1 MKVLVS
7 DKMSQKGIDILNAVD
22 GITLIYKTG
31 MNPDDLKK
39 EIQDVDALII
49 RSSTKVNKEVLAA
62 AKNLKIIGRAGIGV
76 DNIDCPAATER
87 GVIVVNTPSGNATT
101 TAEHAIAMLM
111 ALSRHIPQADKSMH
125 QGEWEK
131 SKFTGT
137 EITGKTLGV
146 FGYGNIGKIVAD
158 RAQGLKMKVMVFDPF
173 LNAEIAAKNRIELV
187 SKEAL
192 FERSDYITVHVP
204 LNDSTRNLISKKTI
218 QTMKTGVYI
227 LNCARGGIVNES
239 DLIDGLNSGKI
250 AGAAIDV
257 FEEEPP
263 PKDNPLLKHERVI
276 CTPHLGAS
284 TEEAQV
290 NVAVQV
296 AEQIRDYL
304 LTGEIRNGV
313 NCPSI
318 SSEMVKVLSP
328 YLKLCDRLGA
338 FQGQIHRENHADIKK
353 LSISYSGAV
362 TDYDTSALT
371 SALVYGFLNTV
382 SDASVNFVNAL
393 SMAES
398 RGIVV
403 EENVVHHVQEFA
415 NKITLSVTDE
425 KQTNLIAGT
434 VFGNKNYRFVRFN
447 DFYLEV
453 IPDGYLLVLHNYDR
467 PGVIGKATSI
477 LGNHKINVSRMQ
489 LTLDKTFQPG
499 SSESC
504 LQEAVSFINIDQ
516 PINETILEELIKLEN
531 VIAVHQI
538 DLN

>member
-1 MKVLVS
+1 VKVLVS
-7 DKMSQKGIDILNAVD
+7 DKMSQNGIDVLDAAD
-22 GITLIYKTG
+22 GIQVVYKT
-31 MNPDDLKK
+31 NLSPDDLIK
-39 EIQDVDALII
+39 ELQDTDALII
-49 RSSTKVNKEVLAA
+49 RSSTKVTKDVFAAVNK
-62 AKNLKIIGRAGIGV
+62 LKIIGRAGIGV
-76 DNIDCPAATER
+76 DNIDCTTATER

-125 QGEWEK
+125 LGKWEK
-131 SKFTGT
+131 SKFTGI
-137 EITGKTLGV
+137 EVTGKILGV

-158 RAQGLKMKVMVFDPF
+158 RAQGLKMRVIVFDPF
-173 LNAEIAAKNRIELV
+173 LTAEVAAKNGVELV
-187 SKEAL
+187 TKEKL
-192 FERSDYITVHVP
+192 FERADYITAHVP
-204 LNDSTRNLISKKTI
+204 LNDSTRNLINKKTI
-218 QTMKTGVYI
+218 ETMKTGVRI
-227 LNCARGGIVNES
+227 INCARGGIVNEA
-239 DLIDGLNSGKI
+239 DLIDGLNSDKI

-263 PKDNPLLKHERVI
+263 PKENPLLKHERVI

-284 TEEAQV
+284 TAEAQV

-304 LTGEIRNGV
+304 LTGEIRNGI

-318 SSEMVKVLSP
+318 SSEMVKILSP
-328 YLKLCDRLGA
+328 YLKLCDKLGA
-338 FQGQIHRENHADIKK
+338 FQGQLHRENHTEIKR
-353 LSISYSGAV
+353 LTISYSGAV
-362 TDYDTSALT
+362 TDYDTGALT
-371 SALVYGFLNTV
+371 AALVHGFLNTI
-382 SDASVNFVNAL
+382 SDGSVNFVNAL

-403 EENVVHHVQEFA
+403 EEKVVHHVQDFA
-415 NKITLSVTDE
+415 NQITLSVSDE
-425 KQTNLIAGT
+425 KKSNLIAGT

-453 IPDGYLLVLHNYDR
+453 IPDGYILALHNYDR

-477 LGNHKINVSRMQ
+477 LGSHNINVSRMQ
-489 LTLDKTFQPG
+489 LTLDKTFVQG
-499 SSESC
+499 SNESC

-516 PINETILEELIKLEN
+516 RVNESILEELMKLEN
-531 VIAVHQI
+531 VITVHQI

>member
-7 DKMSQKGIDILNAVD
+7 DKMSQDGIDVLNAAD
-22 GITLIYKTG
+22 GIQVVYKTNL
-31 MNPDDLKK
+31 NPEDLIK
-39 EIQDVDALII
+39 ELQDADALII
-49 RSSTKVNKEVLAA
+49 RSSTKVTKDVFAAVNK
-62 AKNLKIIGRAGIGV
+62 LKIIGRAGIGV
-76 DNIDCPAATER
+76 DNIDCTTATER

-125 QGEWEK
+125 QGAWEK
-131 SKFTGT
+131 SKFTGI
-137 EITGKTLGV
+137 EVTGKVLGV

-158 RAQGLKMKVMVFDPF
+158 RAQGLKMRVIVFDPF
-173 LNAEIAAKNRIELV
+173 LTAEVAAKDGVELV
-187 SKEAL
+187 TKEKL
-192 FERSDYITVHVP
+192 FERADYITVHVP
-204 LNDSTRNLISKKTI
+204 LNDSTRNLINKNTI
-218 QTMKTGVYI
+218 ETMKTGVRI
-227 LNCARGGIVNES
+227 INCARGGIVNES
-239 DLIDGLNSGKI
+239 DLIEGIDSGKI

-263 PKDNPLLKHERVI
+263 PQDNPLLMHDSVI

-284 TEEAQV
+284 TAEAQV

-304 LTGEIRNGV
+304 ISGEIRNSL

-328 YLKLCDRLGA
+328 YLKLCDKLGS
-338 FQGQIHRENHADIKK
+338 FQGQIHRDDHAEIKK
-353 LSISYSGAV
+353 LTISYSGAV
-362 TDYDTSALT
+362 TDYDTKALT
-371 SALVYGFLNTV
+371 SALVYGFLNTI
-382 SDASVNFVNAL
+382 SDGSVNFVNAL
-393 SMAES
+393 SVAES

-403 EENVVHHVQEFA
+403 EENVVHHVQDFA
-415 NKITLSVTDE
+415 NQITLSVSCED
-425 KQTNLIAGT
+425 KTNLIAGT
-434 VFGNKNYRFVRFN
+434 LFGNKNYRFVRFN

-453 IPDGYLLVLHNYDR
+453 IPDGYILALHNYDR

-489 LTLDKTFQPG
+489 LTLEKTFEPG

-516 PINETILEELIKLEN
+516 PVNETILEELMQLEN

>member
-31 MNPDDLKK
+31 MDPEDLKK

-49 RSSTKVNKEVLAA
+49 RSSTKVNKEILAA
-62 AKNLKIIGRAGIGV
+62 AKKLKIIGRAGIGV

-125 QGEWEK
+125 QGLWEK

-187 SKEAL
+187 SKDEL

-204 LNDSTRNLISKKTI
+204 LNDSTRNLISEKSI

-227 LNCARGGIVNES
+227 LNCARGGIINES
-239 DLIDGLNSGKI
+239 DLIKGLDSGKI

-263 PKDNPLLKHERVI
+263 PKDNPLLQHERVI

-328 YLKLCDRLGA
+328 YLKLCDRMGA
-338 FQGQIHRENHADIKK
+338 FQGQIHRENHANIKK

-362 TDYDTSALT
+362 TDYDTGALT

-415 NKITLSVTDE
+415 NKITLSVTDG
-425 KQTNLIAGT
+425 KHTNLIAGT

-467 PGVIGKATSI
+467 PGVIGKTTSI

-499 SSESC
+499 SNESC

-516 PINETILEELIKLEN
+516 PVNETILEELRKLEN
-531 VIAVHQI
+531 IITVHQI

>member
-1 MKVLVS
+1 LKVLVS
-7 DKMSQKGIDILNAVD
+7 DKMSQDGIDVLNAVD
-22 GITLIYKTG
+22 EIQVVYKT
-31 MNPDDLKK
+31 NLSPEDLIK
-39 EIQDVDALII
+39 ELQDTDALII
-49 RSSTKVNKEVLAA
+49 RSSTKVTKDVFAA
-62 AKNLKIIGRAGIGV
+62 VKKLKIIGRAGIGV
-76 DNIDCPAATER
+76 DNIDCTTATER

-125 QGEWEK
+125 QGAWEK
-131 SKFTGT
+131 SKFTGI
-137 EITGKTLGV
+137 EVTGKILGV

-158 RAQGLKMKVMVFDPF
+158 RAQGLKMRVIVFDPF
-173 LNAEIAAKNRIELV
+173 LTAEVAAKNGVELV
-187 SKEAL
+187 TKEKL
-192 FERSDYITVHVP
+192 FERADYITAHVP
-204 LNDSTRNLISKKTI
+204 LNDSTRNLINKKTI
-218 QTMKTGVYI
+218 ETMKTGVRI
-227 LNCARGGIVNES
+227 INCARGGIVNEA
-239 DLIDGLNSGKI
+239 DLIDGLNSDKI

-284 TEEAQV
+284 TAEAQV

-328 YLKLCDRLGA
+328 YLKLCDKLGS
-338 FQGQIHRENHADIKK
+338 FQGQIHRENHAEIKK
-353 LSISYSGAV
+353 LTISYSGAV
-362 TDYDTSALT
+362 TDYDTGALT
-371 SALVYGFLNTV
+371 SALVHGFLNTI
-382 SDASVNFVNAL
+382 SDGSVNFVNAL

-403 EENVVHHVQEFA
+403 EENVVHHVQDFA
-415 NKITLSVTDE
+415 NQITLSVSDE
-425 KQTNLIAGT
+425 KKTNLIAGT

-453 IPDGYLLVLHNYDR
+453 IPDGYILALHNYDR

-499 SSESC
+499 STESC

-516 PINETILEELIKLEN
+516 PVNETILEELMKLEN

>member
-1 MKVLVS
+1 MKVLIS
-7 DKMSQKGIDILNAVD
+7 DKMSQNGIDILNSVD
-22 GITLIYKTG
+22 KFQVVYKT
-31 MNPDDLKK
+31 NLSQEDLIK
-39 EIQDVDALII
+39 ELQDADALII
-49 RSSTKVNKEVLAA
+49 RSSTKVTKEVLT
-62 AKNLKIIGRAGIGV
+62 KTNKLKIIGRAGIGV
-76 DNIDCPAATER
+76 DNIDCTVATER
-87 GVIVVNTPSGNATT
+87 GVIVINTPSGNATT
-101 TAEHAIAMLM
+101 TAEHSIAMLM

-125 QGEWEK
+125 QGAWEK

-146 FGYGNIGKIVAD
+146 FGFGNIGKIVAD
-158 RAQGLKMKVMVFDPF
+158 RANGLRMRVMVYDPF
-173 LNAEIAAKNRIELV
+173 LNAQVAAKHGVELV
-187 SKEAL
+187 SKETL
-192 FERSDYITVHVP
+192 FERCDYITVHVP
-204 LNDSTRNLISKKTI
+204 LNDSTRNLINKETI
-218 QTMKTGVYI
+218 QIMKTGVRI
-227 LNCARGGIVNES
+227 LNCARGGIVNEL
-239 DLIDGLNSGKI
+239 DLLDGLNSGKI

-257 FEEEPP
+257 FVEEPP

-304 LTGEIRNGV
+304 ITEEIRNGV

-318 SSEMVKVLSP
+318 SSEMLKILKP
-328 YLKLCDRLGA
+328 YLKLCDKLGS
-338 FQGQIHRENHADIKK
+338 FQGQIYREEHAEIKK
-353 LSISYSGAV
+353 LTISYSGSV
-362 TDYDTSALT
+362 TEYDTNALT
-371 SALVYGFLNTV
+371 SALVHGFLNTIL
-382 SDASVNFVNAL
+382 DASVNFVNAL

-403 EENVVHHVQEFA
+403 EENVVHHVQDFA
-415 NKITLSVTDE
+415 NQITFSVSDE

-453 IPDGYLLVLHNYDR
+453 IPDGYMLVLHNYDR
-467 PGVIGKATSI
+467 PGVIGKCTSI
-477 LGNHKINVSRMQ
+477 LGNHNINVSRMQ
-489 LTLDKTFQPG
+489 LTLENSHQPG
-499 SSESC
+499 SEDSC

-516 PINETILEELIKLEN
+516 PASKMIQEELIKLDN

>member
-7 DKMSQKGIDILNAVD
+7 DKMSQNGIDVLDAAD
-22 GITLIYKTG
+22 GIQVVYKT
-31 MNPDDLKK
+31 NLSPEDLIK
-39 EIQDVDALII
+39 ELQDTDALII
-49 RSSTKVNKEVLAA
+49 RSSTKVTKDVFAAVNK
-62 AKNLKIIGRAGIGV
+62 LKIIGRAGIGV
-76 DNIDCPAATER
+76 DNIDCTTATER

-125 QGEWEK
+125 LGKWEK
-131 SKFTGT
+131 SKFTGI
-137 EITGKTLGV
+137 EVTGKILGV

-158 RAQGLKMKVMVFDPF
+158 RAQGLKMRVIVFDPF
-173 LNAEIAAKNRIELV
+173 LTAEVAAKNGVELV
-187 SKEAL
+187 TKEKL
-192 FERSDYITVHVP
+192 FERADFITAHVP
-204 LNDSTRNLISKKTI
+204 LNDSTRNLINKKTI
-218 QTMKTGVYI
+218 ETMKTGVRI
-227 LNCARGGIVNES
+227 INCARGGIVNEA
-239 DLIDGLNSGKI
+239 DLIDGLNSDKI

-263 PKDNPLLKHERVI
+263 PKENPLLKHERVI

-284 TEEAQV
+284 TAEAQV

-304 LTGEIRNGV
+304 LTGEIRNGI

-318 SSEMVKVLSP
+318 SSEMVKILSP
-328 YLKLCDRLGA
+328 YLKLCDKLGA
-338 FQGQIHRENHADIKK
+338 FQGQLHRENHTEIKR
-353 LSISYSGAV
+353 LTISYSGAV
-362 TDYDTSALT
+362 TDYDTGALT
-371 SALVYGFLNTV
+371 AALVHGFLNTI
-382 SDASVNFVNAL
+382 SDGSVNFVNAL

-403 EENVVHHVQEFA
+403 EEKVVHHVQDFA
-415 NKITLSVTDE
+415 NQITLSVSDE
-425 KQTNLIAGT
+425 KKSNLIAGT

-453 IPDGYLLVLHNYDR
+453 IPDGYILALHNYDR

-477 LGNHKINVSRMQ
+477 LGSHNINVSRMQ
-489 LTLDKTFQPG
+489 LTLDKTFVQG
-499 SSESC
+499 SNESC

-516 PINETILEELIKLEN
+516 QVNESILEELMKLEN
-531 VIAVHQI
+531 VITVHQI

>member
-1 MKVLVS
+1 LKVLVS
-7 DKMSQKGIDILNAVD
+7 DKMSQDGIDVLSGVD
-22 GITLIYKTG
+22 GIQVVYKTNL
-31 MNPDDLKK
+31 NPEDLIK
-39 EIQDVDALII
+39 ELQDADALII
-49 RSSTKVNKEVLAA
+49 RSSTKVTKDVFAAVNK
-62 AKNLKIIGRAGIGV
+62 LKIIGRAGIGV
-76 DNIDCPAATER
+76 DNIDCNTATER

-125 QGEWEK
+125 QGAWEK

-137 EITGKTLGV
+137 EITGKILGV

-158 RAQGLKMKVMVFDPF
+158 RAQGLKMRVIVFDPF
-173 LNAEIAAKNRIELV
+173 LTAEVAAKNGVELV
-187 SKEAL
+187 TKEKL
-192 FERSDYITVHVP
+192 FERADYITVHVP
-204 LNDSTRNLISKKTI
+204 LNDSTRNLINKKTI
-218 QTMKTGVYI
+218 ETMKTGVRI

-239 DLIDGLNSGKI
+239 DLIDGLNSDKI

-284 TEEAQV
+284 TAEAQV

-304 LTGEIRNGV
+304 LTGEIRNGI

-328 YLKLCDRLGA
+328 YLKLCDKLGS
-338 FQGQIHRENHADIKK
+338 FQGQIHRENHAEIKK
-353 LSISYSGAV
+353 LTISYSGAV
-362 TDYDTSALT
+362 TDYDTGALT
-371 SALVYGFLNTV
+371 SALVHGFLNTI
-382 SDASVNFVNAL
+382 SDGSVNFVNAL

-403 EENVVHHVQEFA
+403 EENVVHHVQDFA
-415 NKITLSVTDE
+415 NQITLSVSEE

-489 LTLDKTFQPG
+489 LTLDKTFEPG
-499 SSESC
+499 SKESC

>member
-7 DKMSQKGIDILNAVD
+7 DKMSQSGIDVLNGVD
-22 GITLIYKTG
+22 GIQVVYKT
-31 MNPDDLKK
+31 NLSPEDLIK
-39 EIQDVDALII
+39 ELQDADALII
-49 RSSTKVNKEVLAA
+49 RSSTKVTKDVFAA
-62 AKNLKIIGRAGIGV
+62 VDKLKIIGRAGIGV
-76 DNIDCPAATER
+76 DNIDCNTATER

-125 QGEWEK
+125 QGAWEK
-131 SKFTGT
+131 SKFTGI
-137 EITGKTLGV
+137 EVTGKILGV

-158 RAQGLKMKVMVFDPF
+158 RAQGLKMRVIVFDPF
-173 LNAEIAAKNRIELV
+173 LTAEVAAKDGVELV
-187 SKEAL
+187 TKEKL
-192 FERSDYITVHVP
+192 FERADYITVHVP
-204 LNDSTRNLISKKTI
+204 LNDSTRNLINKKTI
-218 QTMKTGVYI
+218 ETMKPGVRI
-227 LNCARGGIVNES
+227 LNCARGGIVNEA
-239 DLIDGLNSGKI
+239 DLIDGLNSEKI
-250 AGAAIDV
+250 AGAAVDV

-284 TEEAQV
+284 TAEAQV

-304 LTGEIRNGV
+304 LTGEIRNGI

-328 YLKLCDRLGA
+328 YLKLCDKLGS
-338 FQGQIHRENHADIKK
+338 FQGQIHRDNHSEIKK
-353 LSISYSGAV
+353 LTISYSGAV
-362 TDYDTSALT
+362 TDYDTGALT
-371 SALVYGFLNTV
+371 SALVHGFLNTI
-382 SDASVNFVNAL
+382 SDGSVNFVNAL

-403 EENVVHHVQEFA
+403 EENVVHHVQDFA
-415 NKITLSVTDE
+415 NQITLSVSDKNE
-425 KQTNLIAGT
+425 TNLIAGT

-453 IPDGYLLVLHNYDR
+453 KPDGYILALHNYDR

-499 SSESC
+499 SKESC

-516 PINETILEELIKLEN
+516 PVNEAILEELMKLEN
-531 VIAVHQI
+531 VITVHQI

>member
-7 DKMSQKGIDILNAVD
+7 DKMSQNGIDVLNGVD
-22 GITLIYKTG
+22 GIQVVYKT
-31 MNPDDLKK
+31 NLTPEDLIK
-39 EIQDVDALII
+39 ELQDADALII
-49 RSSTKVNKEVLAA
+49 RSSTKVTKDVFAA
-62 AKNLKIIGRAGIGV
+62 VDKLKIIGRAGIGV
-76 DNIDCPAATER
+76 DNIDCTTATGR

-125 QGEWEK
+125 QGAWEK
-131 SKFTGT
+131 SKFTGI
-137 EITGKTLGV
+137 EVTGKILGV

-158 RAQGLKMKVMVFDPF
+158 RAQGLKMRVIVFDPF
-173 LNAEIAAKNRIELV
+173 LTAEVAAKNGVELV
-187 SKEAL
+187 TKEKL
-192 FERSDYITVHVP
+192 FERADYITVHVP
-204 LNDSTRNLISKKTI
+204 LNDSTRNLINKKTI
-218 QTMKTGVYI
+218 EIMKPGVRI
-227 LNCARGGIVNES
+227 LNCARGGIVNET
-239 DLIDGLNSGKI
+239 DLIDGLNSDKI

-257 FEEEPP
+257 FEKEPP

-284 TEEAQV
+284 TAEAQV

-304 LTGEIRNGV
+304 LTGEIRNGI

-328 YLKLCDRLGA
+328 YLILCDKLGS
-338 FQGQIHRENHADIKK
+338 FQGQIHRENHAEIKK
-353 LSISYSGAV
+353 LTISYSGAV
-362 TDYDTSALT
+362 TDYDTGALT
-371 SALVYGFLNTV
+371 SALVHGFLNTI
-382 SDASVNFVNAL
+382 SDGSVNFVNAL

-403 EENVVHHVQEFA
+403 EENVVHHVQDFA
-415 NKITLSVTDE
+415 NQITLSVSDE
-425 KQTNLIAGT
+425 KETNLIAGT

-453 IPDGYLLVLHNYDR
+453 IPDGYILALHNYDR

-489 LTLDKTFQPG
+489 LTLDKTFVEG

-516 PINETILEELIKLEN
+516 PVNDAILDELMKLEN
-531 VIAVHQI
+531 VITVHQI

>member
-1 MKVLVS
+1 
-7 DKMSQKGIDILNAVD
+7 MSQNGIDVLDAAD
-22 GITLIYKTG
+22 GIQVVYKT
-31 MNPDDLKK
+31 NLSPEDLIK
-39 EIQDVDALII
+39 ELQDTDALII
-49 RSSTKVNKEVLAA
+49 RSSTKVTKDVFAAVNK
-62 AKNLKIIGRAGIGV
+62 LKIIGRAGIGV
-76 DNIDCPAATER
+76 DNIDCTTATER

-125 QGEWEK
+125 LGKWEK
-131 SKFTGT
+131 SKFTGI
-137 EITGKTLGV
+137 EVTGKTLGV

-158 RAQGLKMKVMVFDPF
+158 RAQGLKMRVIVFDPF
-173 LNAEIAAKNRIELV
+173 LTAEVAAKNGVELV
-187 SKEAL
+187 SKEEL
-192 FERSDYITVHVP
+192 FERADYITAHVP
-204 LNDSTRNLISKKTI
+204 LNDSTRNLINKKTI
-218 QTMKTGVYI
+218 ATMKTGVRI
-227 LNCARGGIVNES
+227 INCARGGIVNEA
-239 DLIDGLNSGKI
+239 DLIDGLNSDKI

-263 PKDNPLLKHERVI
+263 PEDNPLLKHERVI

-284 TEEAQV
+284 TAEAQV

-304 LTGEIRNGV
+304 LTGEIRNGI

-318 SSEMVKVLSP
+318 SSEMVKILSP
-328 YLKLCDRLGA
+328 YLKLCDKLGA
-338 FQGQIHRENHADIKK
+338 FQGQIHRENHAEIKK
-353 LSISYSGAV
+353 LTISYSGAV
-362 TDYDTSALT
+362 TDYDTGALT
-371 SALVYGFLNTV
+371 AALVHGFLNTI
-382 SDASVNFVNAL
+382 SDGSVNFVNAL

-403 EENVVHHVQEFA
+403 EEKVVHHVQDFA
-415 NKITLSVTDE
+415 NQITLSVSSEE
-425 KQTNLIAGT
+425 KTNLIAGT

-453 IPDGYLLVLHNYDR
+453 IPDGYILALHNYDR
-467 PGVIGKATSI
+467 PGVIGKAASI
-477 LGNHKINVSRMQ
+477 LGNHNINVSRMQ

-499 SSESC
+499 SEESC

-516 PINETILEELIKLEN
+516 PANETILDELMKLEN
-531 VIAVHQI
+531 VITVHQI

>member
-1 MKVLVS
+1 
-7 DKMSQKGIDILNAVD
+7 MSQNGIDILNSVEK
-22 GITLIYKTG
+22 IQVVYKT
-31 MNPDDLKK
+31 NLSQEDLIK
-39 EIQDVDALII
+39 ELQDADALII
-49 RSSTKVNKEVLAA
+49 RSSTKVTKEVLT
-62 AKNLKIIGRAGIGV
+62 KTNKLKIIGRAGIGV
-76 DNIDCPAATER
+76 DNIDCAVATER
-87 GVIVVNTPSGNATT
+87 GVIVINTPSGNATT
-101 TAEHAIAMLM
+101 TAEHSIAMLM

-125 QGEWEK
+125 QGAWEK

-137 EITGKTLGV
+137 EITGKTIGV
-146 FGYGNIGKIVAD
+146 FGFGNIGKIVAD
-158 RAQGLKMKVMVFDPF
+158 RAKGLRMRVMVYDPF
-173 LNAEIAAKNRIELV
+173 LNAQVAAKHGVELV
-187 SKEAL
+187 SKETL

-204 LNDSTRNLISKKTI
+204 LNDSTRNLINKETI
-218 QTMKTGVYI
+218 QIMKTGVRI
-227 LNCARGGIVNES
+227 LNCARGGIVNEP
-239 DLIDGLNSGKI
+239 DLLDGLNSGKI

-257 FEEEPP
+257 FVEEPP

-304 LTGEIRNGV
+304 ITEEIRNGV

-318 SSEMVKVLSP
+318 SSEMLKILKP
-328 YLKLCDRLGA
+328 YLKLCDKLGS
-338 FQGQIHRENHADIKK
+338 FQGQIYREEHAEIKK
-353 LSISYSGAV
+353 LTISYSGSV
-362 TDYDTSALT
+362 TEYDTNALT
-371 SALVYGFLNTV
+371 SALVHGFLNTIL
-382 SDASVNFVNAL
+382 DASVNFVNAL

-403 EENVVHHVQEFA
+403 EENVVHHVQDFA
-415 NKITLSVTDE
+415 NQITFSVSDE

-453 IPDGYLLVLHNYDR
+453 IPDGYMLVLHNYDR
-467 PGVIGKATSI
+467 PGVIGKCTSI
-477 LGNHKINVSRMQ
+477 LGNHNINVSRMQ
-489 LTLDKTFQPG
+489 LTLENSHQPG
-499 SSESC
+499 SEDSC

-516 PINETILEELIKLEN
+516 PASKMIQEELIKLDN

>member
-7 DKMSQKGIDILNAVD
+7 DKMSQNGIDVLNAAD
-22 GITLIYKTG
+22 GIQVVYKT
-31 MNPDDLKK
+31 NLSPEDLIK
-39 EIQDVDALII
+39 ELQDTDALII
-49 RSSTKVNKEVLAA
+49 RSSTKVTKDVFAAVNK
-62 AKNLKIIGRAGIGV
+62 LKIIGRAGIGV
-76 DNIDCPAATER
+76 DNIDCTTATER

-125 QGEWEK
+125 QGAWEK
-131 SKFTGT
+131 SKFTGI
-137 EITGKTLGV
+137 EITGKILGV

-158 RAQGLKMKVMVFDPF
+158 RAQGLKMRVIIFDPF
-173 LNAEIAAKNRIELV
+173 LTAEVAAKDGVELV
-187 SKEAL
+187 TKEKL
-192 FERSDYITVHVP
+192 FERADFITVHVP
-204 LNDSTRNLISKKTI
+204 LNDSTRNLINKKTI
-218 QTMKTGVYI
+218 ETMKTGVRI
-227 LNCARGGIVNES
+227 LNCARGGIVNET

-263 PKDNPLLKHERVI
+263 PKDNPLLKDERVI

-284 TEEAQV
+284 TKEAQV

-304 LTGEIRNGV
+304 LTGEVRNAI

-328 YLKLCDRLGA
+328 YLKLCDKLGS
-338 FQGQIHRENHADIKK
+338 FQGQIHRENHAEIKK
-353 LSISYSGAV
+353 LTISYSGAV
-362 TDYDTSALT
+362 TDYDTGALT
-371 SALVYGFLNTV
+371 SALVHGFLNTI
-382 SDASVNFVNAL
+382 SDGSVNFVNAL

-398 RGIVV
+398 RGIIV
-403 EENVVHHVQEFA
+403 EENVVHHVQDFA
-415 NKITLSVTDE
+415 NQITLSVSDE
-425 KQTNLIAGT
+425 KTTNLIAGS
-434 VFGNKNYRFVRFN
+434 VFGKKNYRFVRFN

-453 IPDGYLLVLHNYDR
+453 IPDGYILALHNYDR

-499 SSESC
+499 SKESC

-516 PINETILEELIKLEN
+516 PVNETILEELMKLEN
-531 VIAVHQI
+531 VITVHQI

>member
-1 MKVLVS
+1 LKVLVS
-7 DKMSQKGIDILNAVD
+7 DKMSQTGIDILNAAD
-22 GITLIYKTG
+22 GIQVVYKT
-31 MNPDDLKK
+31 NLSQEDLIK
-39 EIQDVDALII
+39 ELQDADALII
-49 RSSTKVNKEVLAA
+49 RSSTKVTKDVFAAVNK
-62 AKNLKIIGRAGIGV
+62 LKIIGRAGIGV
-76 DNIDCPAATER
+76 DNIDCNTATER

-125 QGEWEK
+125 QGAWEK

-137 EITGKTLGV
+137 EITGKILGV

-158 RAQGLKMKVMVFDPF
+158 RAQGLKMRVIVFDPF
-173 LNAEIAAKNRIELV
+173 LTAEVAAKNGVELV
-187 SKEAL
+187 TREKL
-192 FERSDYITVHVP
+192 FERADYITVHVP
-204 LNDSTRNLISKKTI
+204 LNDSTRNLINKKTI
-218 QTMKTGVYI
+218 ETMKTGVRI

-239 DLIDGLNSGKI
+239 DLIDGLNSNKI

-284 TEEAQV
+284 TSEAQV

-304 LTGEIRNGV
+304 LTGEVRNGI

-328 YLKLCDRLGA
+328 YLKLCDKLGS
-338 FQGQIHRENHADIKK
+338 FQGQIHRENHAEIKK
-353 LSISYSGAV
+353 LTISYSGAV
-362 TDYDTSALT
+362 TDYDTGALT
-371 SALVYGFLNTV
+371 SALVHGFLNTI
-382 SDASVNFVNAL
+382 SDGSVNFVNAL

-403 EENVVHHVQEFA
+403 EENVVHHVQDFA
-415 NKITLSVTDE
+415 NQITLSVSDE
-425 KQTNLIAGT
+425 KETNLIAGT

-453 IPDGYLLVLHNYDR
+453 IPDGYILALHNYDR

-499 SSESC
+499 SKDSC

-516 PINETILEELIKLEN
+516 PINETILEELMKLEN

>member
-7 DKMSQKGIDILNAVD
+7 DKMSQDGIDVLNAVD
-22 GITLIYKTG
+22 EIQVVYKT
-31 MNPDDLKK
+31 NLSPEDLIK
-39 EIQDVDALII
+39 ELQDTDALII
-49 RSSTKVNKEVLAA
+49 RSSTKVTKDVFAA
-62 AKNLKIIGRAGIGV
+62 VKKLKIIGRAGIGV
-76 DNIDCPAATER
+76 DNIDCTTATER

-125 QGEWEK
+125 QGAWEK
-131 SKFTGT
+131 SKFTGI
-137 EITGKTLGV
+137 EVTGKILGV

-158 RAQGLKMKVMVFDPF
+158 RAQGLKMRVIVFDPF
-173 LNAEIAAKNRIELV
+173 LTAEVAAKNGVELV
-187 SKEAL
+187 TKEKL
-192 FERSDYITVHVP
+192 FERADYITAHVP
-204 LNDSTRNLISKKTI
+204 LNDSTRNLINKKTI
-218 QTMKTGVYI
+218 ETMKTGVRI
-227 LNCARGGIVNES
+227 INCARGGIVNEA
-239 DLIDGLNSGKI
+239 DLIDGLNSDKI

-284 TEEAQV
+284 TAEAQV

-328 YLKLCDRLGA
+328 YLKLCDKLGS
-338 FQGQIHRENHADIKK
+338 FQGQIHRENHAEIKK
-353 LSISYSGAV
+353 LTISYSGAV
-362 TDYDTSALT
+362 TDYDTGALT
-371 SALVYGFLNTV
+371 SALVHGFLNTI
-382 SDASVNFVNAL
+382 SDGSVNFVNAL

-403 EENVVHHVQEFA
+403 EENVVHHVQDFA
-415 NKITLSVTDE
+415 NQITLSVSDE
-425 KQTNLIAGT
+425 KKTNLIAGT

-453 IPDGYLLVLHNYDR
+453 IPDGYILALHNYDR

-499 SSESC
+499 STESC

-516 PINETILEELIKLEN
+516 PVNETILEELMKLEN

>member
-1 MKVLVS
+1 VKVLVS
-7 DKMSQKGIDILNAVD
+7 DKMSQNGIDVLDAAD
-22 GITLIYKTG
+22 GIQVVYKT
-31 MNPDDLKK
+31 NLSPEDLIK
-39 EIQDVDALII
+39 ELQDTDALII
-49 RSSTKVNKEVLAA
+49 RSSTKVTKDVFAAVNK
-62 AKNLKIIGRAGIGV
+62 LKIIGRAGIGV
-76 DNIDCPAATER
+76 DNIDCTTATER

-125 QGEWEK
+125 LGKWEK
-131 SKFTGT
+131 SKFTGI
-137 EITGKTLGV
+137 EVTGKILGV

-158 RAQGLKMKVMVFDPF
+158 RAQGLKMRVIVFDPF
-173 LNAEIAAKNRIELV
+173 LTAEVAAKNGVELV
-187 SKEAL
+187 TKEKL
-192 FERSDYITVHVP
+192 FERADYITAHVP
-204 LNDSTRNLISKKTI
+204 LNDSTRNLINKKTI
-218 QTMKTGVYI
+218 ETMKTGVRI
-227 LNCARGGIVNES
+227 INCARGGIVNEA
-239 DLIDGLNSGKI
+239 DLIDGLNSDKI

-263 PKDNPLLKHERVI
+263 PKENPLLKHERVI

-284 TEEAQV
+284 TAEAQV

-304 LTGEIRNGV
+304 LTGEIRNGI

-318 SSEMVKVLSP
+318 SSEMVKILSP
-328 YLKLCDRLGA
+328 YLKLCDKLGA
-338 FQGQIHRENHADIKK
+338 FQGQLHRENHTEIKR
-353 LSISYSGAV
+353 LTISYSGAV
-362 TDYDTSALT
+362 TDYDTGALT
-371 SALVYGFLNTV
+371 AALVHGFLNTI
-382 SDASVNFVNAL
+382 SDGSVNFVNAL

-403 EENVVHHVQEFA
+403 EEKVVHHVQDFA
-415 NKITLSVTDE
+415 NQITLSVSDE
-425 KQTNLIAGT
+425 KKSNLIAGT

-453 IPDGYLLVLHNYDR
+453 IPDGYILALHNYDR

-477 LGNHKINVSRMQ
+477 LGSHNINVSRMQ
-489 LTLDKTFQPG
+489 LTLDKTFVQG
-499 SSESC
+499 SNESC

-516 PINETILEELIKLEN
+516 RVNESILEELMKLEN
-531 VIAVHQI
+531 VITVHQI

>member
-7 DKMSQKGIDILNAVD
+7 DKMSQTGIDVLDAAD
-22 GITLIYKTG
+22 GIQVVYKT
-31 MNPDDLKK
+31 NLSPEDLIK
-39 EIQDVDALII
+39 ELQDTDALII
-49 RSSTKVNKEVLAA
+49 RSSTKVTKDVFAAVNK
-62 AKNLKIIGRAGIGV
+62 LKIIGRAGIGV
-76 DNIDCPAATER
+76 DNIDCTTATER

-125 QGEWEK
+125 QGAWEK
-131 SKFTGT
+131 SKFTGI
-137 EITGKTLGV
+137 EVTGKILGV
-146 FGYGNIGKIVAD
+146 FGYGNIGKIVAN
-158 RAQGLKMKVMVFDPF
+158 RAQGLKMRVIVFDPF
-173 LNAEIAAKNRIELV
+173 LTADVATKDGVELV
-187 SKEAL
+187 TKEKL
-192 FERSDYITVHVP
+192 FERADYITAHVP
-204 LNDSTRNLISKKTI
+204 LNDSTRNLINKKTI
-218 QTMKTGVYI
+218 ETMKTGVRI
-227 LNCARGGIVNES
+227 INCARGGIVNEA
-239 DLIDGLNSGKI
+239 DLIDGLNSDKI

-284 TEEAQV
+284 TAEAQV

-304 LTGEIRNGV
+304 LTGEIRNGI

-328 YLKLCDRLGA
+328 YLKLCDKLGS
-338 FQGQIHRENHADIKK
+338 FQGQIHRENHSEIKK
-353 LSISYSGAV
+353 LTISYSGAV
-362 TDYDTSALT
+362 TDYDTGALT
-371 SALVYGFLNTV
+371 SALVHGFLNTI
-382 SDASVNFVNAL
+382 SDGSVNFVNAL

-403 EENVVHHVQEFA
+403 EENVVHHVQDFA
-415 NKITLSVTDE
+415 NQITLSVSGE

-453 IPDGYLLVLHNYDR
+453 IPDGYILALHNYDR

-477 LGNHKINVSRMQ
+477 LGNHNINVSRMQ
-489 LTLDKTFQPG
+489 LTLDKTFQQG

-516 PINETILEELIKLEN
+516 PINETIMEELMKLEN
-531 VIAVHQI
+531 VIAVHKI

>member
-1 MKVLVS
+1 
-7 DKMSQKGIDILNAVD
+7 MSQTGIDILNAAD
-22 GITLIYKTG
+22 GIQVVYKT
-31 MNPDDLKK
+31 NLSQEDLIK
-39 EIQDVDALII
+39 ELQDADALII
-49 RSSTKVNKEVLAA
+49 RSSTKVTKDVFAAVNK
-62 AKNLKIIGRAGIGV
+62 LKIIGRAGIGV
-76 DNIDCPAATER
+76 DNIDCNTATER

-125 QGEWEK
+125 QGAWEK

-137 EITGKTLGV
+137 EITGKILGV

-158 RAQGLKMKVMVFDPF
+158 RAQGLKMRVIVFDPF
-173 LNAEIAAKNRIELV
+173 LTAEVAAKNGVELV
-187 SKEAL
+187 TREKL
-192 FERSDYITVHVP
+192 FERADYITVHVP
-204 LNDSTRNLISKKTI
+204 LNDSTRNLINKKTI
-218 QTMKTGVYI
+218 ETMKTGVRI

-239 DLIDGLNSGKI
+239 DLIDGLNSNKI

-284 TEEAQV
+284 TSEAQV

-304 LTGEIRNGV
+304 LTGEVRNGI

-328 YLKLCDRLGA
+328 YLKLCDKLGS
-338 FQGQIHRENHADIKK
+338 FQGQIHRENHAEIKK
-353 LSISYSGAV
+353 LTISYSGAV
-362 TDYDTSALT
+362 TDYDTGALT
-371 SALVYGFLNTV
+371 SALVHGFLNTI
-382 SDASVNFVNAL
+382 SDGSVNFVNAL

-403 EENVVHHVQEFA
+403 EENVVHHVQDFA
-415 NKITLSVTDE
+415 NQITLSVSDE
-425 KQTNLIAGT
+425 KETNLIAGT

-453 IPDGYLLVLHNYDR
+453 IPDGYILALHNYDR

-499 SSESC
+499 SKDSC

-516 PINETILEELIKLEN
+516 PVNETILEELMKLEN
-531 VIAVHQI
+531 VITVHQI

>member
-1 MKVLVS
+1 LKVLVS
-7 DKMSQKGIDILNAVD
+7 DKMSQDGIDVLNATD
-22 GITLIYKTG
+22 GIQVVYKTKL
-31 MNPDDLKK
+31 NSEDLIK
-39 EIQDVDALII
+39 ELQDADALII
-49 RSSTKVNKEVLAA
+49 RSSTKVTKDIFAAVNK
-62 AKNLKIIGRAGIGV
+62 LKIIGRAGIGV
-76 DNIDCPAATER
+76 DNIDCNTATER

-125 QGEWEK
+125 QGAWEK

-137 EITGKTLGV
+137 EITGKILGV

-158 RAQGLKMKVMVFDPF
+158 RAQGLKMRVIVFDPF
-173 LNAEIAAKNRIELV
+173 LTAEVAAKNGVELV
-187 SKEAL
+187 TREKL
-192 FERSDYITVHVP
+192 FERADYITVHVP
-204 LNDSTRNLISKKTI
+204 LNDSTRNLINKKTI
-218 QTMKTGVYI
+218 ETMKTGVRI

-284 TEEAQV
+284 TAEAQV

-304 LTGEIRNGV
+304 LTGEIRNGI

-328 YLKLCDRLGA
+328 YLKLCDKLGS
-338 FQGQIHRENHADIKK
+338 FQGQIHRENLAEIKK
-353 LSISYSGAV
+353 LTISYSGAV
-362 TDYDTSALT
+362 TDYDTGALT
-371 SALVYGFLNTV
+371 SALVHGFLNTI
-382 SDASVNFVNAL
+382 SDGSVNFVNAL

-403 EENVVHHVQEFA
+403 EENVVHHVQDFA
-415 NKITLSVTDE
+415 NQITLSVSDE
-425 KQTNLIAGT
+425 KKTNLIAGT
-434 VFGNKNYRFVRFN
+434 VFGKKNYRFVRFN

-453 IPDGYLLVLHNYDR
+453 IPDGYILALHNYDR

-516 PINETILEELIKLEN
+516 PVNETILEELLKLEN
-531 VIAVHQI
+531 VITVHQI

>member
-7 DKMSQKGIDILNAVD
+7 DKMSQNGIDVLDAAD
-22 GITLIYKTG
+22 GIQVVYKT
-31 MNPDDLKK
+31 NLSPEDLIK
-39 EIQDVDALII
+39 ELQDTDALII
-49 RSSTKVNKEVLAA
+49 RSSTKVTKDVFAAVNK
-62 AKNLKIIGRAGIGV
+62 LKIIGRAGIGV
-76 DNIDCPAATER
+76 DNIDCTTATER

-125 QGEWEK
+125 LGKWEK
-131 SKFTGT
+131 SKFTGI
-137 EITGKTLGV
+137 EVTGKTLGV

-158 RAQGLKMKVMVFDPF
+158 RAQGLKMRVIVFDPF
-173 LNAEIAAKNRIELV
+173 LTAEVAAKNGVELV
-187 SKEAL
+187 SKEEL
-192 FERSDYITVHVP
+192 FERADYITAHVP
-204 LNDSTRNLISKKTI
+204 LNDSTRNLINKKTI
-218 QTMKTGVYI
+218 ETMKTGVRI
-227 LNCARGGIVNES
+227 INCARGGIVNEA
-239 DLIDGLNSGKI
+239 DLIDGLNSDKI

-263 PKDNPLLKHERVI
+263 PEDNPLLKHERVI

-284 TEEAQV
+284 TAEAQV

-304 LTGEIRNGV
+304 LTGEIRNGI

-318 SSEMVKVLSP
+318 SSEMVKILSP
-328 YLKLCDRLGA
+328 YLKLCDKLGS
-338 FQGQIHRENHADIKK
+338 FQGQIHRENHAEIKK
-353 LSISYSGAV
+353 LTISYSGAV
-362 TDYDTSALT
+362 TDYDTGALT
-371 SALVYGFLNTV
+371 AALVHGFLNTI
-382 SDASVNFVNAL
+382 SDGSVNFVNAL

-403 EENVVHHVQEFA
+403 EEKVVHHVQDFA
-415 NKITLSVTDE
+415 NQITLSVSSEE
-425 KQTNLIAGT
+425 KTNLIAGT

-453 IPDGYLLVLHNYDR
+453 IPDGYILALHNYDR
-467 PGVIGKATSI
+467 PGVIGKAASI
-477 LGNHKINVSRMQ
+477 LGNHNINVSRMQ
-489 LTLDKTFQPG
+489 LTLDKTFVQG
-499 SSESC
+499 SKESC

-516 PINETILEELIKLEN
+516 PANETILDELMKLEN
-531 VIAVHQI
+531 VITVHQI

>member
-1 MKVLVS
+1 LKVLVS
-7 DKMSQKGIDILNAVD
+7 DKMSQDGIDVLNAVD
-22 GITLIYKTG
+22 EIQVVYKT
-31 MNPDDLKK
+31 NLSPEDLIK
-39 EIQDVDALII
+39 ELQDTDALII
-49 RSSTKVNKEVLAA
+49 RSSTKVTKDVFAA
-62 AKNLKIIGRAGIGV
+62 VKKLKIIGRAGIGV
-76 DNIDCPAATER
+76 DNIDCTTATER

-125 QGEWEK
+125 QGAWEK
-131 SKFTGT
+131 SKFTGI
-137 EITGKTLGV
+137 EVTGKILGV

-158 RAQGLKMKVMVFDPF
+158 RAQGLKMRVIVFDPF
-173 LNAEIAAKNRIELV
+173 LTAEVAAKNGIELV
-187 SKEAL
+187 TKEKL
-192 FERSDYITVHVP
+192 FERADYITAHVP
-204 LNDSTRNLISKKTI
+204 LNDSTRNLINKKTI
-218 QTMKTGVYI
+218 ETMKTGVRI
-227 LNCARGGIVNES
+227 INCARGGIVNEA
-239 DLIDGLNSGKI
+239 DLIDGLNSDKI

-284 TEEAQV
+284 TAEAQV

-328 YLKLCDRLGA
+328 YLKLCDKLGS
-338 FQGQIHRENHADIKK
+338 FQGQIHRENHAEIKK
-353 LSISYSGAV
+353 LTISYSGAV
-362 TDYDTSALT
+362 TDYDTGALT
-371 SALVYGFLNTV
+371 SALVHGFLNTI
-382 SDASVNFVNAL
+382 SDGSVNFVNAL

-403 EENVVHHVQEFA
+403 EENVVHHVQDFA
-415 NKITLSVTDE
+415 NQITLSVSDE
-425 KQTNLIAGT
+425 KKTNLIAGT

-453 IPDGYLLVLHNYDR
+453 IPDGYILALHNYDR

-499 SSESC
+499 STESC

-516 PINETILEELIKLEN
+516 PVNETILEELMKLEN

>member
-1 MKVLVS
+1 VKVLVS
-7 DKMSQKGIDILNAVD
+7 DKMSQNGIDVLDAAD
-22 GITLIYKTG
+22 GIQVVYKT
-31 MNPDDLKK
+31 NLSPEDLIK
-39 EIQDVDALII
+39 ELQDTDALII
-49 RSSTKVNKEVLAA
+49 RSSTKVTKDVFAAVNK
-62 AKNLKIIGRAGIGV
+62 LKIIGRAGIGV
-76 DNIDCPAATER
+76 DNIDCTTATER

-125 QGEWEK
+125 LGKWEK
-131 SKFTGT
+131 SKFTGI
-137 EITGKTLGV
+137 EVTGKILGV

-158 RAQGLKMKVMVFDPF
+158 RAQGLKMRVIVFDPF
-173 LNAEIAAKNRIELV
+173 LTTEVAAKNGVELV
-187 SKEAL
+187 TKEKL
-192 FERSDYITVHVP
+192 FERADYITAHVP
-204 LNDSTRNLISKKTI
+204 LNDSTRNLINKKTI
-218 QTMKTGVYI
+218 ETMKTGVRI
-227 LNCARGGIVNES
+227 INCARGGIVNEA
-239 DLIDGLNSGKI
+239 DLIDGLNSDKI

-284 TEEAQV
+284 TAEAQV

-304 LTGEIRNGV
+304 ITGEIRNGI

-318 SSEMVKVLSP
+318 SSEMVKILSP
-328 YLKLCDRLGA
+328 YLKLCDKLGA
-338 FQGQIHRENHADIKK
+338 FQGQLHRENHTEIKK
-353 LSISYSGAV
+353 LTISYSGAV
-362 TDYDTSALT
+362 TDYDTGALT
-371 SALVYGFLNTV
+371 AALVHGFLNTI
-382 SDASVNFVNAL
+382 SDGSVNFVNAL

-403 EENVVHHVQEFA
+403 EEKVVHHVQDFA
-415 NKITLSVTDE
+415 NQITLSVSDE
-425 KQTNLIAGT
+425 KKTNLIAGT

-453 IPDGYLLVLHNYDR
+453 IPDGYILALHNYDR

-477 LGNHKINVSRMQ
+477 LGSHNINVSRMQ
-489 LTLDKTFQPG
+489 LTLDKTFVQG
-499 SSESC
+499 SNESC

-516 PINETILEELIKLEN
+516 QVNESILEELMKLEN
-531 VIAVHQI
+531 VITVHQI

>member
-1 MKVLVS
+1 MKVLIS
-7 DKMSQKGIDILNAVD
+7 DKMSQNGIDVLNAVD
-22 GITLIYKTG
+22 KIRVVYKT
-31 MNPDDLKK
+31 NLSQDELIK
-39 EIQDVDALII
+39 ELQDADALII
-49 RSSTKVNKEVLAA
+49 RSSTKVTREVLTRTN
-62 AKNLKIIGRAGIGV
+62 NLKIIGRAGIGV
-76 DNIDCPAATER
+76 DNIDCAVATER

-101 TAEHAIAMLM
+101 TAEHTIAMLM
-111 ALSRHIPQADKSMH
+111 AMSRHIPQADKSMH
-125 QGEWEK
+125 LGAWEK
-131 SKFTGT
+131 SKFTGN

-146 FGYGNIGKIVAD
+146 FGFGNIGRIVAD
-158 RAQGLKMKVMVFDPF
+158 RALGLRMRVMVYDPF
-173 LNAEIAAKNRIELV
+173 LNAQVAAKHGVELV
-187 SKEAL
+187 SREIL

-204 LNDSTRNLISKKTI
+204 LNDSTRNLINKNTI
-218 QTMKTGVYI
+218 QKMKTGVRVI
-227 LNCARGGIVNES
+227 NCARGGIVNEP
-239 DLIDGLNSGKI
+239 DLLEGLNSGKI

-263 PKDNPLLKHERVI
+263 PEDNPLLKHERVI

-304 LTGEIRNGV
+304 LTEEIRNGV

-318 SSEMVKVLSP
+318 SSEMLKVLKP
-328 YLKLCDRLGA
+328 HLKLCDKLGS
-338 FQGQIHRENHADIKK
+338 FQGQIYRENHAEIEK
-353 LSISYSGAV
+353 LAVSYSGSV
-362 TDYDTSALT
+362 TEYDTKALT
-371 SALVYGFLNTV
+371 SALVHGFLNTV
-382 SDASVNFVNAL
+382 LDASVNFVNAL

-398 RGIVV
+398 QGIVV
-403 EENVVHHVQEFA
+403 EENVVHHVQDFA
-415 NKITLSVTDE
+415 NQITFSVSDK

-453 IPDGYLLVLHNYDR
+453 IPDGYILVLHNYDR

-477 LGNHKINVSRMQ
+477 LGNHKINISRMQ
-489 LTLDKTFQPG
+489 LTLENSRQPE
-499 SSESC
+499 SETSC
-504 LQEAVSFINIDQ
+504 PLEAVSFINIDQ
-516 PINETILEELIKLEN
+516 PASEMIQEELKKLDN